1 MLRIMLCGCNGKMG
15 QVITRLI
22 SERNDS
28 EIVVGVDPFGGMKNT
43 YPVYEAAAD
52 VTEKV
57 DVIIDFSNPASL
69 AGLITYAK
77 KTGTPLVISTT
88 GHTEEQKSQI
98 FEASKSLP
106 VFFSGNMSLGIN
118 LMMELIHKAAETLE
132 GLFDIEIIEKH
143 HNQKIDAPSGTA
155 LMLADTVNDAL
166 NKKCEYVYDRQSKRA
181 KRTDREIGMHSIR
194 GGTITGEHTVIFAG
208 NDEVIEITHKAASK
222 EIFAVGSIKAA
233 QYMKDKPTG
242 LYSMKNVFDHNNN

>member
-22 SERNDS
+22 SERYDA

-43 YPVYEAAAD
+43 YPVYETAAD

-69 AGLITYAK
+69 DGLITYAK
-77 KTGTPLVISTT
+77 KTNTPLVISTT
-88 GHTEEQKSQI
+88 GHSEEQKNKI
-98 FEASKSLP
+98 TEAAKQLP
-106 VFFSGNMSLGIN
+106 VFFTGNMSLGIN
-118 LMMELIHKAAETLE
+118 LMLELVHKAADALE
-132 GLFDIEIIEKH
+132 GLFDIEIVEKH

-155 LMLADTVNDAL
+155 LMLADSVNSAL
-166 NKKCEYVYDRQSKRA
+166 SEKYEYVYDRECKREKRSKQ
-181 KRTDREIGMHSIR
+181 EIGIHSIR

-208 NDEVIEITHKAASK
+208 NDEIIEITHKASSK

-233 QYMKDKPTG
+233 QFMKNKPAG
-242 LYSMKNVFDHNNN
+242 LYSMKHVLD